1 MMTGGLRILLA
12 KPGLDGHDRG
22 VHVLAH
28 ALRDAGHEVILTGRF
43 WSPAAIARAAVDE
56 DVKLVGLSILAG
68 GHMGLTADVLDE
80 LRERQ
85 AECDVIIGG
94 TIPDK
99 DVPRLLALGCRAVFP
114 VGSRLDDITAWVGD
128 MSVTGGAR

>member
-1 MMTGGLRILLA
+1 MTAGDVRILLA

-22 VHVLAH
+22 IHVLAR

-43 WSPAAIARAAVDE
+43 WTPAAIARAAVDE
-56 DVKLVGLSILAG
+56 DVEWVGLRILAG
-68 GHMGLTADVLDE
+68 GHMGLTAEVLDE
-80 LRERQ
+80 LRAQ
-85 AECDVIIGG
+85 GAECDVIVGG

-114 VGSRLDDITAWVGD
+114 VGSRLDEITAWIAAQSTTEGV
-128 MSVTGGAR
+128 R